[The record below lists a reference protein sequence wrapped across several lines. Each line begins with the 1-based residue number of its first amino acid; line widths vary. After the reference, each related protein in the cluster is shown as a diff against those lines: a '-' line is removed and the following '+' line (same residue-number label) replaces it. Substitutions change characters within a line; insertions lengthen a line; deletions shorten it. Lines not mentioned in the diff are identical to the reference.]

1 MRRGDYRVEETCC
14 EIGTRQVKTQEKT
27 RHPLENLV
35 GIFLSINPERAPQA
49 IPNLDLSHYECACFT
64 KGEIDQ

>member
-1 MRRGDYRVEETCC
+1 
-14 EIGTRQVKTQEKT
+14 VKTQEKT

-49 IPNLDLSHYECACFT
+49 IPAVLQTFT
-64 KGEIDQ
+64 Q